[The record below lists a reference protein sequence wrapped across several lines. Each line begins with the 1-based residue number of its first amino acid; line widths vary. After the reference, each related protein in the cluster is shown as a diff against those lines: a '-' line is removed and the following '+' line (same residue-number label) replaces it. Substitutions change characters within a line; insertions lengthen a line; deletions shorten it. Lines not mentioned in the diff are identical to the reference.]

1 MCVDTDEGMTS
12 KEDVEQRTRTLPTLK
27 ELLEHF
33 ERGIASMANSKG
45 GLASAAAADV
55 IGCLV
60 FISNSE
66 I

>member
-12 KEDVEQRTRTLPTLK
+12 KEDVEQRTRTLPILK

-33 ERGIASMANSKG
+33 ERGIASMAKSKDE
-45 GLASAAAADV
+45 LASAAAADV

-60 FISNSE
+60 RSR
-66 I
+66 